1 MNFKAYNLKIFN
13 RWGEKLYETDD
24 LNKGWNGKY
33 NGTDCM
39 QGVYVYKVEVLSFED
54 KVYEFNGTVTLLR

>member
-24 LNKGWNGKY
+24 LNKGWNGTY
-33 NGTDCM
+33 NGAECM
-39 QGVYVYKVEVLSFED
+39 QGVYVYKVEVVSFED